1 MVTNSWLF
9 IGWALLLAGVAWAE
23 PIPDPVELPRNPP
36 KDLDEALESCQV
48 HRDFRI
54 ELVAGE
60 PQVVGPV
67 AISFD
72 EHGRLCVAEM
82 RG

>member
-36 KDLDEALESCQV
+36 KDLDEAL
-48 HRDFRI
+48 
-54 ELVAGE
+54 
-60 PQVVGPV
+60 
-67 AISFD
+67 
-72 EHGRLCVAEM
+72 
-82 RG
+82 